1 MNFKLSKRKVK
12 DLLNG
17 DEVILLS
24 GRFAYNTTVE
34 WTLADFLDDVP
45 PFVEVCFNERTVG
58 DTVYNTA
65 DLEHDLYEVNEL
77 VFIFEECIVGVI

>member
-1 MNFKLSKRKVK
+1 MERLKMNFKLSDRKVK

-17 DEVILLS
+17 EGVILLS
-24 GRFAYNTTVE
+24 GRFAYNTIVE

-45 PFVEVCFNERTVG
+45 PFVEVCFNERIVG

-65 DLEHDLYEVNEL
+65 DLEHNLYEINGL
-77 VFIFEECIVGVI
+77 IFILEKD